1 MECWAMSKTLLAQHH
16 LIPKCRWVDGRDEAA
31 LGMWGSPTAGQPPPP
46 PFDPATAFI
55 APESE
60 EVEDSDSNRSY
71 DGWQSKR
78 GEVAAPKRQ
87 KLSETIGHPPSTS
100 ETVMTATTGT
110 EVRLSHLHGA
120 LEASNNEAAATPWY
134 SCMLKGLDLHS
145 EGS

>member
-1 MECWAMSKTLLAQHH
+1 MLFHEQNIAAAAQHH
-16 LIPKCRWVDGRDEAA
+16 LIIKCRWIDGRDEAA
-31 LGMWGSPTAGQPPPP
+31 LGMWGSPTAGQHPPQ

-71 DGWQSKR
+71 DGWQSKQ

-87 KLSETIGHPPSTS
+87 KLSEMAGQRPSTS

-110 EVRLSHLHGA
+110 EVRLSHLPGA
-120 LEASNNEAAATPWY
+120 QAGSKHEAVATTCHF
-134 SCMLKGLDLHS
+134 CMLKDRDLHS